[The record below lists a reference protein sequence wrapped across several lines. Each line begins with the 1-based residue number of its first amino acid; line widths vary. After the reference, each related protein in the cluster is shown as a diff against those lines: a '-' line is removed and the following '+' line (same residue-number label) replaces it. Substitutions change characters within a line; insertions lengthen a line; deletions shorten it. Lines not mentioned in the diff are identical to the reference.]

1 MGVVRLPRLAYPSHT
16 LLPLC
21 SPGIMN
27 SSNCSSWDANPVYY
41 TYMGGLLAL
50 GLLLNGLALWVLC
63 WRLPRWTETR
73 IYMANLAVADL
84 CLL

>member
-1 MGVVRLPRLAYPSHT
+1 MLAYPPHT

-27 SSNCSSWDANPVYY
+27 NSNCSSWEPPAVEQVFLTY
-41 TYMGGLLAL
+41 TGGLLVL

-63 WRLPRWTETR
+63 WRLPR
-73 IYMANLAVADL
+73 
-84 CLL
+84 